1 MTTGTGSAREIPP
14 GRLSNFEDIPIADA
28 PAPLL
33 PLVAPQSLRPRPAPT
48 PAGRSPRNPVYG
60 PLSLL

>member
-33 PLVAPQSLRPRPAPT
+33 P
-48 PAGRSPRNPVYG
+48 PRNPVYG
-60 PLSLL
+60 PVSLL